1 LDILLK
7 RFKRPRKKID
17 YLDIKKELENL
28 KDEKSSYRSMRSQLA
43 ENMQLD
49 KLDENK
55 FERPTEKPKEEKV
68 NIIERN
74 IK

>member
-1 LDILLK
+1 MDILLK

>member
-1 LDILLK
+1 MK
-7 RFKRPRKKID
+7 
-17 YLDIKKELENL
+17 
-28 KDEKSSYRSMRSQLA
+28 SQLA
-43 ENMQLD
+43 ENMQID

-55 FERPTEKPKEEKV
+55 FERPIEKLKDENV